1 MNDYRV
7 LKTPQGVNLSV
18 NKHNTEPPGLYTC
31 LVVNCHP
38 DEQWLRTSILNKEV
52 HFAIQAD
59 TVAAI
64 IRTALRDGDEEWG
77 VPGSQSGF
85 NIHAQDGAW
94 RWAIYINETMDDS
107 LRGMYQTYQGIPKDV
122 LIDFANAIDEQ
133 VSAQGDL
140 R

>member
-18 NKHNTEPPGLYTC
+18 NKPQADPPGLYTC

-38 DEQWLRTSILNKEV
+38 DEQWLRTAILNRNV
-52 HFAIQAD
+52 CFTIQAD
-59 TVAAI
+59 LVAAI

-85 NIHAQDGAW
+85 NIHSQDGAW
-94 RWAIYINETMDDS
+94 RWAIYIHETMDDDS
-107 LRGMYQTYQGIPKDV
+107 LKGMYQTYRGIPKDV
-122 LIDFANAIDEQ
+122 LVDFANAIDEQ
-133 VSAQGDL
+133 VLAQK
-140 R
+140 